1 MYVASPSLPPAKR
14 LRGAQFRFKAQ
25 AEGGGGERKSSDAGG
40 DPPVFGK
47 SVGKSVGFAIP
58 APELLRPSVVGVGM
72 GGVQEY
78 YSLEEIVAA
87 LQFTLLSPSTLLWGF
102 VGVLSVHVCGEYLH
116 VFYDM
121 NFSIVASGLIFPK
134 SFAIS
139 NAFGRREFAL
149 RTLARMKATSA
160 SLLWTFR
167 DWDLKASRLDVPN
180 TTASMAVNSMS
191 SPAASTAYLLLQEL
205 HLNIRAYVQADR
217 CASEAE
223 VVYYYD
229 TLVLPELSVDP
240 GAPQRQRSST
250 TTTTCTSASARCRPT
265 GISHR
270 RATSGGKTTR
280 PRLR

>member
-25 AEGGGGERKSSDAGG
+25 AEGVGDERKSSDAGG
-40 DPPVFGK
+40 DTRIRADR
-47 SVGKSVGFAIP
+47 FAIP

-87 LQFTLLSPSTLLWGF
+87 IQFTLLSPSTLLWGF

-116 VFYDM
+116 VYYDM

-160 SLLWTFR
+160 SILWTFR
-167 DWDLKASRLDVPN
+167 DWDLQASRLGVPN

-223 VVYYYD
+223 VVC
-229 TLVLPELSVDP
+229 T
-240 GAPQRQRSST
+240 ST
-250 TTTTCTSASARCRPT
+250 TTSACSVVCFHFSTRALLRAFRALLRALLALRETGSRTTVLRQTSA
-265 GISHR
+265 
-270 RATSGGKTTR
+270 RA
-280 PRLR
+280 PVV

>member
-1 MYVASPSLPPAKR
+1 MHLVSPSLPPAKR
-14 LRGAQFRFKAQ
+14 LRGAQFRYKAQ
-25 AEGGGGERKSSDAGG
+25 AEGVGGERKSSDAGG
-40 DPPVFGK
+40 DTRIRADR
-47 SVGKSVGFAIP
+47 FAIP

-116 VFYDM
+116 LYYDM

-167 DWDLKASRLDVPN
+167 DWDLKASRLDGPN
-180 TTASMAVNSMS
+180 TTTSMAVNSMS

-229 TLVLPELSVDP
+229 NVYTCAVLALLALLE
-240 GAPQRQRSST
+240 
-250 TTTTCTSASARCRPT
+250 T
-265 GISHR
+265 G
-270 RATSGGKTTR
+270 
-280 PRLR
+280 RLRVRQGQSA